1 MQTAL
6 KAIFWISILLLAY
19 NYVAYPLLIYVL
31 SRVFGRK
38 QVPADPADET
48 LPSVSLLIA
57 AHNEEDVISERI
69 QNALALDYPR
79 DKLEIVIASDGS
91 TDGTN
96 EIVERFAGREV
107 VLLAFAQNR
116 GKSTVLNDAINRLRG
131 EIVMLSDA
139 NTMMD
144 RMAARRLARWFQD
157 SKIGAV
163 CGKLELYDSQGSRNA
178 DGFYWKYEN
187 LIKRCEGY
195 LGGVLGANGAI
206 YAIRRSVYQQIPSDT
221 LIDDFTIPLLARLRT
236 GCGIAYDR
244 DAIAFEETAPD
255 IHAEFRRRARIG
267 AGGFQALARL
277 WPLMHPRFGWTAFT
291 FFSHKVLRWLSP
303 FFLVAILLSNILLAR
318 DVQYGALLAAQV
330 VFYGLALI
338 GNHWSFS
345 GRIGRV
351 LRLPTLFTAVNA
363 ALAVGFGRWL
373 LHQQTGTWN
382 RTRRLPIPPVHAL

>member
-6 KAIFWISILLLAY
+6 KAIFWVSVLLLAY
-19 NYVAYPLLIYVL
+19 NYVVYPLVIYVL
-31 SRVFGRK
+31 SRVFGRRD
-38 QVPADPADET
+38 VPADPADES

-69 QNALALDYPR
+69 QNSLALDYPR
-79 DKLEIVIASDGS
+79 DRLEIVIASDGS

-96 EIVERFAGREV
+96 EIVEQFADRGV
-107 VLLAFAQNR
+107 TLIAFAQNR
-116 GKSTVLNDAINRLRG
+116 GKSTVLNDSIKRVRG

-144 RMAARRLARWFQD
+144 RHAVRRLARWFQD
-157 SKIGAV
+157 PAIGAV
-163 CGKLELYDSQGSRNA
+163 CGKLELYDAQGSRNA

-187 LIKRCEGY
+187 LMKRCEGY

-206 YAIRRSVYQQIPSDT
+206 YAIRSSVYQPIPSDT
-221 LIDDFTIPLLARLRT
+221 LVDDFTIPLLARLRT

-303 FFLVAILLSNILLAR
+303 FFLVAILLSNILLAYNPL
-318 DVQYGALLAAQV
+318 YGLLLAAQV
-330 VFYGLALI
+330 VFYAMALV
-338 GNHWSFS
+338 GNRWSLP
-345 GRIGRV
+345 GKVGRV

-373 LHQQTGTWN
+373 LHQQTGTWT